1 MSGVD
6 VLAELDRRI
15 EISRELCVVRDITET
30 PPGLA
35 DLIEARAAVAEAIES
50 LKLIESAKARG
61 FGIDYAQGCASA
73 ALARCR
79 GGAA

>member
-15 EISRELCVVRDITET
+15 AICRELCVVRDITDT

-35 DLIEARAAVAEAIES
+35 DLIEARAAVAE
-50 LKLIESAKARG
+50 LITE
-61 FGIDYAQGCASA
+61 AQRVVEGTTGDLHYLRA
-73 ALARCR
+73 ALARV